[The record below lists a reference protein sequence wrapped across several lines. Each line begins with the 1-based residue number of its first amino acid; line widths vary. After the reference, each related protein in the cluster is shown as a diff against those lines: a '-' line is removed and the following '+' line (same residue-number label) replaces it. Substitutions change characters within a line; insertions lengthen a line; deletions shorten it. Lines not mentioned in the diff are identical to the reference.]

1 MKILKF
7 DSEENWMSG
16 RLTRVTGTRKIMPL
30 TKNKDKKLIGFYE
43 LIAERLALPADSQN
57 PMERGHELES
67 EAIEMFEEK
76 TGKKVDGS
84 LTIWVRE
91 DNESIAI
98 SPDGLIEETE
108 AVEIKCL
115 SSARH
120 IEAYLKQEIP
130 KEYDTQKIQYFAVN
144 DKLETLYFCFY
155 DPRLSVK
162 QFFYITVKRE
172 DIADEIAEYLEF
184 QIKTLEEVN
193 SIVNKLTF

>member
-67 EAIEMFEEK
+67 EAIEVFEEK